1 MTRERCVYSWNIALL
16 FPFWTGITFAV
27 LRDFLRNDWLMIYVN
42 GVMIDSAN
50 ILKALFVIS
59 SSPGDEWPL
68 SSLIMPSTCFG
79 SILWKNIE
87 MGMGDLRYSVKFFSD
102 FGSLFANFFPTEQKW
117 LFRVSE
123 IAEFSVTFA
132 LLQKSRLLRLG
143 LSKSRGVSI
152 D

>member
-1 MTRERCVYSWNIALL
+1 
-16 FPFWTGITFAV
+16 
-27 LRDFLRNDWLMIYVN
+27 
-42 GVMIDSAN
+42 
-50 ILKALFVIS
+50 
-59 SSPGDEWPL
+59 
-68 SSLIMPSTCFG
+68 MPSTYFG

-123 IAEFSVTFA
+123 IAELSVTFA
-132 LLQKSRLLRLG
+132 LLQKSRLLCLG